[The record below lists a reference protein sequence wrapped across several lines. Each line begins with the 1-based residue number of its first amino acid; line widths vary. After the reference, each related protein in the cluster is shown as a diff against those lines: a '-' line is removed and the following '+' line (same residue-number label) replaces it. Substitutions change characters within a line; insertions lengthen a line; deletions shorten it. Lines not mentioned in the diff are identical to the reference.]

1 MSKLSRNAESRFA
14 LNPTNLDISRSRF
27 DRSSTVKTTFNVGE
41 LVPFYIDEVL
51 PGDTFDVSCAK
62 VVRMQPMV
70 TPPMD
75 DLFLDTYFFF
85 VPNRLLWEHWVNLM
99 GENTESAWYPSVE
112 YSVPQ
117 CQSPENGWDIGTIAD
132 YFGIPTGVKGFSVN
146 ALPFKAYTKIVNDWF
161 RDQNLQQPYVLN
173 TGDAT
178 YAGSNGSAL
187 GDLERGGK
195 PFVCA
200 KYHDY
205 FTSCLPYP
213 LKNSEPVAIN
223 VSNINVPIDI
233 PVRTSSE
240 IQASY
245 GNSSPVLAFQGSGL
259 TKPGNL
265 GYLRYNKNQD
275 PSPATFGTFGS
286 DGFESNNVPTAANGI
301 APVNLHAVGTAS
313 ASGYF
318 TTINELRMAF
328 QLQKLYEKDAR
339 GGTRYIEMIKTHFG
353 VTSPDARLQRS
364 EYLGGNRI
372 RINVHQIVQQSA
384 TTSGSTPQGNPVGLS
399 VTHDN
404 ADSFCRSFTE
414 HGFVIG
420 LMVARYPHTYQQG
433 LERFW
438 SRKNRLDYY
447 FPVFANIGEQ
457 AVLNQELYLQGELVG
472 DGTADTKAFG
482 YQEAWADY
490 RYKPNRVTGMMRSG
504 HNKSLDMW
512 HFADYYST
520 LPTLSSSWI
529 AEDKTNVDRVLAVS
543 SAVSNQLFADIVIS
557 NKTSRPMPLYSI
569 PGLLDHH

>member
-1 MSKLSRNAESRFA
+1 MSFLSRNAESRFA
-14 LNPTNLDISRSRF
+14 VNPTNLDISRSRF
-27 DRSSTVKTTFNVGE
+27 DRSCTVKTTMDVGQV
-41 LVPFYIDEVL
+41 VPFFIDECL

-70 TPPMD
+70 TQPMD

-85 VPNRLLWEHWVNLM
+85 VPNRLIWDHWTNLM
-99 GENTESAWYPSVE
+99 GENTASAWMPEVE

-117 CQSPENGWDIGTIAD
+117 VTSPDNTGWSVGTLAD
-132 YFGIPTGVKGFSVN
+132 YFGLPTGVPGMSVS
-146 ALPFKAYTKIVNDWF
+146 ALPFRAYVKIINDWF
-161 RDQNLQQPYVLN
+161 RDQNVLRPIVLN

-178 YAGSNGSAL
+178 TKGSNMYGL
-187 GDLERGGK
+187 PYFEKGGK
-195 PFVCA
+195 PFIAA

-205 FTSCLPYP
+205 FTSCLPAPQKAEPVSINSAALTLPVYP
-213 LKNSEPVAIN
+213 LNQYVNASESILNPARITDTFYAKGHTGLNPQPTNVYQIQTGGAEHNNNN
-223 VSNINVPIDI
+223 VSSNTVEPGSFPTHLADQITPIN
-233 PVRTSSE
+233 
-240 IQASY
+240 
-245 GNSSPVLAFQGSGL
+245 LF
-259 TKPGNL
+259 
-265 GYLRYNKNQD
+265 
-275 PSPATFGTFGS
+275 
-286 DGFESNNVPTAANGI
+286 
-301 APVNLHAVGTAS
+301 AVGQAG
-313 ASGYF
+313 AV
-318 TTINELRMAF
+318 TINELRMAF

-372 RINVHQIVQQSA
+372 RLTVHQIVQQSA
-384 TTSGSTPQGNPVGLS
+384 TADGSTPQGNPVGLS

-414 HGFVIG
+414 HGFIIG

-433 LERFW
+433 IERFW

-457 AVLNQELYLQGELVG
+457 PVLYKEIY
-472 DGTADTKAFG
+472 ADPAGGNDDMAFG

-504 HNKSLDMW
+504 HDKSLDMW
-512 HFADYYST
+512 HFADYYSQV
-520 LPTLSSSWI
+520 PTLSSDWLC
-529 AEDKTNVDRVLAVS
+529 EDKVNVDRCLAVQS
-543 SAVSNQLFADIVIS
+543 SVSHQLFADIVIS

>member
-1 MSKLSRNAESRFA
+1 MANLTRNVESRFA

-27 DRSSTVKTTFNVGE
+27 DRSSTVKTSFNVGQ

-70 TPPMD
+70 TQPMD

-85 VPNRLLWEHWVNLM
+85 VPNRLIWEHWVNLM
-99 GENTESAWYPSVE
+99 GENDATAWTPQVE

-117 CQSPENGWDIGTIAD
+117 VTAPTGGWNIGSLAD
-132 YFGIPTGVKGFSVN
+132 YFGIPTAVDGFSVS
-146 ALPFKAYTKIVNDWF
+146 ALPFRAYCKIYNDWF
-161 RDQNLQQPYVLN
+161 RDQNLMPPLVLN

-178 YAGSNGSAL
+178 SAGTNASGLDTCEL
-187 GDLERGGK
+187 GGA
-195 PFVCA
+195 PMFA
-200 KYHDY
+200 SKYHDY
-205 FTSCLPYP
+205 FTSCLPSSE
-213 LKNSEPVAIN
+213 KGEPVAITTN
-223 VSNINVPIDI
+223 VFELPVFPLNNFVHSDVLHPAKINNMYMVQGAINPAEVSYDFAYSLNTGASNGNNIGSDAVPVGGGVPEFSNDK
-233 PVRTSSE
+233 
-240 IQASY
+240 
-245 GNSSPVLAFQGSGL
+245 L
-259 TKPGNL
+259 
-265 GYLRYNKNQD
+265 
-275 PSPATFGTFGS
+275 SPA
-286 DGFESNNVPTAANGI
+286 
-301 APVNLHAVGTAS
+301 NLWAVGQGVA
-313 ASGYF
+313 
-318 TTINELRMAF
+318 TTINELRIAF
-328 QLQKLYEKDAR
+328 QLQKMYEKDAR

-364 EYLGGNRI
+364 EYLGGNRS
-372 RINVHQIVQQSA
+372 RITVHQIVQQSA
-384 TTSGSTPQGNPVGLS
+384 SVTGSTPQGNPVGLA
-399 VTHDN
+399 VMHDN

-457 AVLNQELYLQGELVG
+457 PVLYKEIYTSS
-472 DGTADTKAFG
+472 DADLNDMAFG

-490 RYKPNRVTGMMRSG
+490 RYKPNRVTGEMRSG
-504 HNKSLDMW
+504 HDKSLDVW
-512 HFADYYST
+512 HFADYYKQT
-520 LPTLSSSWI
+520 PTLSMNWI
-529 AEDKTNVDRVLAVS
+529 VEDPSNIDRVLAIQS
-543 SAVSNQLFADIVIS
+543 SVANQLFADIVIS

>member
-1 MSKLSRNAESRFA
+1 MANLTRNAESRFA

-27 DRSSTVKTTFNVGE
+27 DRSSTVKTSFNVGQ

-70 TPPMD
+70 TQPMD

-85 VPNRLLWEHWVNLM
+85 VPNRLIWDHWVNLM
-99 GENTESAWYPSVE
+99 GENTEDAWTPAVE

-117 CQSPENGWDIGTIAD
+117 VTAPTGGWNIGSLAD
-132 YFGIPTGVKGFSVN
+132 YFGIPTGVDGFSVS
-146 ALPFKAYTKIVNDWF
+146 ALPFRAYCKIYNDWF
-161 RDQNLQQPYVLN
+161 RDQNLVPPLVLN

-178 YAGSNGSAL
+178 QAGANSSGLDTCELGGAPMSAS
-187 GDLERGGK
+187 
-195 PFVCA
+195 

-205 FTSCLPYP
+205 FTSCLPSP
-213 LKNSEPVAIN
+213 EKGEPVAIN
-223 VSNINVPIDI
+223 M
-233 PVRTSSE
+233 
-240 IQASY
+240 
-245 GNSSPVLAFQGSGL
+245 
-259 TKPGNL
+259 
-265 GYLRYNKNQD
+265 
-275 PSPATFGTFGS
+275 GTFELPVYPLNEYVHSPS
-286 DGFESNNVPTAANGI
+286 DVLHPARVTQAYWGIASTGANPQPSNVYRLNYTATDGNNVSASSVEPGMFPSFSSNQMTPI
-301 APVNLHAVGTAS
+301 NLFAVGKGS
-313 ASGYF
+313 AV
-318 TTINELRMAF
+318 TINELRMAF
-328 QLQKLYEKDAR
+328 QLQKMYEKDAR

-364 EYLGGNRI
+364 EYLGGNRS
-372 RINVHQIVQQSA
+372 RITVHQIVQQSA
-384 TTSGSTPQGNPVGLS
+384 SADGSTPQGNPVGLA
-399 VTHDN
+399 VMHDN

-457 AVLNQELYLQGELVG
+457 PVLYKELYLSNDETMN
-472 DGTADTKAFG
+472 DMAFG

-490 RYKPNRVTGMMRSG
+490 RYKPNRVSGEMRSG
-504 HNKSLDMW
+504 HNKSLDVW
-512 HFADYYST
+512 HFADYYRET
-520 LPTLSSSWI
+520 PTLSMNWI
-529 AEDKTNVDRVLAVS
+529 YEDKSNVDRCLAIQSHV
-543 SAVSNQLFADIVIS
+543 ANQLFADIVIS

>member
-1 MSKLSRNAESRFA
+1 MSFLSRNAESRFA

-41 LVPFYIDEVL
+41 LVPFFIDEVL

-70 TPPMD
+70 TQPMD

-85 VPNRLLWEHWVNLM
+85 VPNRLVWDHWVNLM

-117 CQSPENGWDIGTIAD
+117 VTAPETGWAIGTLAD
-132 YFGIPTGVKGFSVN
+132 YFGIPINVPGLSVS
-146 ALPFKAYTKIVNDWF
+146 ALPFRAYTKIVNDWF
-161 RDQNLQQPYVLN
+161 RDQNILSPFVLN

-178 YAGSNGSAL
+178 ITGTNSSSLDG
-187 GDLERGGK
+187 LEKGGK
-195 PFVCA
+195 PFIAA

-205 FTSCLPYP
+205 FTSCLPAPQKGESVTINPASFELPVYP
-213 LKNSEPVAIN
+213 LNQYVNASDSILHPARIADTLYASGHTGLNPQPTNVYQIHTGGATGSNNN
-223 VSNINVPIDI
+223 VSSTTVEPGSFPAHLDNQITPIN
-233 PVRTSSE
+233 
-240 IQASY
+240 
-245 GNSSPVLAFQGSGL
+245 LF
-259 TKPGNL
+259 
-265 GYLRYNKNQD
+265 
-275 PSPATFGTFGS
+275 
-286 DGFESNNVPTAANGI
+286 
-301 APVNLHAVGTAS
+301 AVGKAG
-313 ASGYF
+313 AV
-318 TTINELRMAF
+318 TINELRMAF

-372 RINVHQIVQQSA
+372 RLTVHQVVQQSA
-384 TTSGSTPQGNPVGLS
+384 STTGSTPQGNPVGLS

-438 SRKNRLDYY
+438 SRKKRLDYY

-457 AVLNQELYLQGELVG
+457 PVLYKEIYADP
-472 DGTADTKAFG
+472 DGGTDDMAFG
-482 YQEAWADY
+482 YNEAWCDY
-490 RYKPNRVTGMMRSG
+490 KYKPNRVTGMMRSG
-504 HNKSLDMW
+504 HDKSLDMW
-512 HFADYYST
+512 HFADYYT
-520 LPTLSSSWI
+520 KCPTLSGGWI
-529 AEDKTNVDRVLAVS
+529 FEDKNNIDRCLAIQS
-543 SAVSNQLFADIVIS
+543 SLSDQLFADIVIS